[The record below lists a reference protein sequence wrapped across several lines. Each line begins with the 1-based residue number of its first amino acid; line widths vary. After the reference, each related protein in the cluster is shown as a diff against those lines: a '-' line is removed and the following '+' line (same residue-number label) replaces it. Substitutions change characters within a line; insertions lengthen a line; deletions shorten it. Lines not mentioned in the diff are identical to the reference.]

1 MSLNLHLLRLFTTVV
16 RTGSFSRAADA
27 LHISQPAIS
36 KGVRDFELQ
45 VGCRLLDRTPKG
57 VRPTRE
63 GKALVRHAEALFAA
77 ERAAEDE
84 LLSLR
89 NLDSGSL
96 RIGAST
102 TIATYMI
109 SDYLGTFHRNYPGID
124 LHLVIANTR
133 DIADLMLAHDIEIAL
148 VEGPVEDDE
157 LESHAW
163 RTDVM
168 SLIVDP
174 RHRFAAAE
182 RAIDSAALCDE
193 VLIVR
198 EPGSG
203 SREVVAQALA
213 AEGIEPKRTLEIG
226 STEAIKQAVAAGL
239 GVAIVS
245 SATISDQVTLGRL
258 KVVPMRDLQ
267 IERTLWQL
275 KVPGRI
281 EIPAATA
288 FERMIWQDRPRCRGG
303 LEDRGLDERS
313 DAVEF
318 VKDTRLEEDGAGDH
332 DGSHQRPEQAGAGP
346 QQIFGRARRRP
357 CVPFGRQ
364 ALAKRLISQA
374 IHCAANP
381 LICKVNV
388 VVSGRRSNGSDLLFQ
403 TAEWKRISVWAGCGT
418 AFFFTGVWPPGSAGP
433 ARAFA

>member
-1 MSLNLHLLRLFTTVV
+1 
-16 RTGSFSRAADA
+16 
-27 LHISQPAIS
+27 
-36 KGVRDFELQ
+36 VRDFELQ

-109 SDYLGTFHRNYPGID
+109 SDHLGTFHRKYPGID
-124 LHLVIANTR
+124 LHLIIANTR

-157 LESHAW
+157 LGSHAW

-168 SLIVDP
+168 SLIVDA

-182 RAIDSAALCDE
+182 CGIDGAALCDE

-213 AEGIEPKRTLEIG
+213 AEGIEPRRTLEIG

-267 IERTLWQL
+267 IERML
-275 KVPGRI
+275 
-281 EIPAATA
+281 
-288 FERMIWQDRPRCRGG
+288 
-303 LEDRGLDERS
+303 
-313 DAVEF
+313 
-318 VKDTRLEEDGAGDH
+318 
-332 DGSHQRPEQAGAGP
+332 
-346 QQIFGRARRRP
+346 
-357 CVPFGRQ
+357 RQ
-364 ALAKRLISQA
+364 FKI
-374 IHCAANP
+374 
-381 LICKVNV
+381 
-388 VVSGRRSNGSDLLFQ
+388 SGRVENSHRDRVRADDPAGQ
-403 TAEWKRISVWAGCGT
+403 KRWET
-418 AFFFTGVWPPGSAGP
+418 P
-433 ARAFA
+433 